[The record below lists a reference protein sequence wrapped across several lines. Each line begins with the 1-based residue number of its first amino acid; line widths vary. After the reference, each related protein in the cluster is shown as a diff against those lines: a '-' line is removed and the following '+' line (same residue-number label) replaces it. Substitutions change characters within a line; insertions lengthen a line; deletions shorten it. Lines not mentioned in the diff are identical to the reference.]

1 MSSRDLYAVP
11 EMPESTSSGDTED
24 SMNQTKDQ
32 AQGTATTA
40 QEKGQQVADQAKQ
53 KASQATDQAKEKASQ
68 ATEQAQQKADQGMDK
83 AASGL
88 DQAAEMLRQQGEQR
102 GGTVASAATTTA
114 DKLGSASQYLR
125 DKDSAQLL
133 DDLEALVR
141 SKPVESLLVAAG
153 VGFVLSK
160 ILR

>member
-32 AQGTATTA
+32 AQGAASTA

-68 ATEQAQQKADQGMDK
+68 ATVQAQQKADQGM
-83 AASGL
+83 
-88 DQAAEMLRQQGEQR
+88 EMLLQQGEQR
-102 GGTVASAATTTA
+102 GGTVASAATATA
-114 DKLGSASQYLR
+114 DKLGGASQYLR

>member
-11 EMPESTSSGDTED
+11 EKPESTSSGDTEE
-24 SMNQTKDQ
+24 SMSQAKDQ
-32 AQGTATTA
+32 AQNAASTA
-40 QEKGQQVADQAKQ
+40 QEKGQEVADQAKQ
-53 KASQATDQAKEKASQ
+53 KASQATDQVKEKASQ
-68 ATEQAQQKADQGMDK
+68 ATDQAQQKADQGMDK

-88 DQAAEMLRQQGEQR
+88 GQAADKLREQGEQR
-102 GGTVASAATTTA
+102 GGTAGSVASTTA
-114 DKLGSASQYLR
+114 EKLDSASQYLR
-125 DKDSAQLL
+125 DKDSAQVL

-141 SKPVESLLVAAG
+141 RKPVESLFVAAG